1 MWELEDVYIV
11 HFLTLKGPCVQAHCV
26 QRSTLW
32 IIILKFKR
40 VVRIQD
46 VIYVLRR
53 VRL

>member
-11 HFLTLKGPCVQAHCV
+11 HFLTLKGPCVQ
-26 QRSTLW
+26 RSTLW

-40 VVRIQD
+40 VVRIEYF
-46 VIYVLRR
+46 IYVLRR